1 MTNLQPVSAQKKSPI
16 IPYAWVILAVVYFA
30 SVVAPF
36 NQFKIPPIMPVLMQ
50 TFQIDLTQAG
60 LLMSII
66 AMIGLVLALPAG
78 IILQRLGPKVTLLI
92 ALGLMAIGASI
103 GAFSN
108 SFAFLLG
115 SRVVEGLGV
124 GLMGVTAP
132 ATIAMWFP
140 PDRQGTPMGIWATWV
155 PVGSVV
161 IYNLSPV
168 MASSFGWQSIWW
180 VGTGFAVLMMVISGL
195 LITSP
200 PSQNQANLQ
209 NLASP
214 NLRHALANRNIWLL
228 ALEFACMN
236 FAMVALGT
244 YYPTFLSEVRGYPLG
259 QAAFLSSIGTFV
271 ILFSAPAAGWLSDRI
286 GSRRLFFSLPFLPV
300 AVLLVFPFHVTGWQ
314 IPVIMVLQGLF
325 LGAVPMATFAA
336 APEIMQKPE
345 LAGLGLAVLLIGQN
359 LGQLL
364 GPIFFS
370 EMIGS
375 LGWATAGYL
384 LIPFC
389 LIGFVSGWMVKI
401 R

>member
-1 MTNLQPVSAQKKSPI
+1 MTNSQPVPAQEKPTI
-16 IPYAWVILAVVYFA
+16 VPYAWVILAVVYFA

-50 TFQIDLTQAG
+50 VFQIDLTQAG

-66 AMIGLVLALPAG
+66 AMIGLVLALPTG

-92 ALGLMAIGASI
+92 ALAFMAAGASI
-103 GAFSN
+103 GAFSSN
-108 SFAFLLG
+108 FAALLG
-115 SRVVEGLGV
+115 SRVVEGLGI

-140 PDRQGTPMGIWATWV
+140 PERQGTPMGIWATWV

-161 IYNLSPV
+161 IYNLSPI
-168 MASSFGWQSIWW
+168 MASSFGWQSVWW
-180 VGTGFAVLMMVISGL
+180 VGTGFAIFLMVICGL
-195 LITSP
+195 LITRP
-200 PSQNQANLQ
+200 PAHDQVNLKTQ
-209 NLASP
+209 P
-214 NLRHALANRNIWLL
+214 MPDLRLVLANRSIWLL

-259 QAAFLSSIGTFV
+259 QAAFLSSLATLV
-271 ILFSAPAAGWLSDRI
+271 VLFSAPAAGWISDRV
-286 GSRRLFFSLPFLPV
+286 GSRRLFFSLPFLAV
-300 AVLLVFPFHVTGWQ
+300 AALLIFPFHVTGWQ
-314 IPVIMVLQGLF
+314 ITILMVLQGLL
-325 LGAVPMATFAA
+325 LGAIPTTTFAA
-336 APEIMQKPE
+336 APEIMRKPE
-345 LAGLGLAVLLIGQN
+345 LAGLGLAVVLIGQN

-370 EMIGS
+370 EMIGKV
-375 LGWATAGYL
+375 GWATAGYM